1 MCKKHFIQPKF
12 GPQSLQKGDPKEVE
26 KLLVEAGGHEKGS
39 WGLMGERVKDTF
51 GWWVGLR
58 GSDFT
63 ALEAAK
69 KDRDA
74 GRKDEAVDISVDP
87 C

>member
-1 MCKKHFIQPKF
+1 LSGGCTSTCVSVCSLHQPFAGETPLDMCKKHFIQPKF

-51 GWWVGLR
+51 GW
-58 GSDFT
+58 
-63 ALEAAK
+63 
-69 KDRDA
+69 
-74 GRKDEAVDISVDP
+74 
-87 C
+87 